1 MSTSDDVQLARLKKR
16 KLRLKDEIKIL
27 EDHGRPQHHR
37 LSAIRDASPPKSGR
51 TGFTFFSVLCAPE
64 RCGISGRWGNSTTE
78 GQLTPKLVDGL
89 YVEAMV
95 LADEAR
101 SYFDT
106 GGRDDR
112 LALDPLDRVGFSCE
126 SLKVTTRLMHVI
138 AWLLTQR
145 AVAAGE
151 LSRAQAGMAERRL
164 GAAADTD
171 RSPARAAARSRGRAD
186 SRQRGTV
193 RPGQP
198 PRSGQLRRGCGQSGA
213 QPAEPAAAL
222 VLTPRRIPAIAGMTG
237 SVTNHRHAGV

>member
-1 MSTSDDVQLARLKKR
+1 MGVS
-16 KLRLKDEIKIL
+16 I
-27 EDHGRPQHHR
+27 
-37 LSAIRDASPPKSGR
+37 
-51 TGFTFFSVLCAPE
+51 
-64 RCGISGRWGNSTTE
+64 TE
-78 GQLTPKLVDGL
+78 GQLTPKLIDGL

-151 LSRAQAGMAERRL
+151 LSRSQAGMAERRL

-171 RSPARAAARSRGRAD
+171 LVLLARLPENAVELIRASEELYGRVSRLDRGSFAEDAGSPARSLLGRLQRSF
-186 SRQRGTV
+186 
-193 RPGQP
+193 
-198 PRSGQLRRGCGQSGA
+198 
-213 QPAEPAAAL
+213 
-222 VLTPRRIPAIAGMTG
+222 
-237 SVTNHRHAGV
+237 